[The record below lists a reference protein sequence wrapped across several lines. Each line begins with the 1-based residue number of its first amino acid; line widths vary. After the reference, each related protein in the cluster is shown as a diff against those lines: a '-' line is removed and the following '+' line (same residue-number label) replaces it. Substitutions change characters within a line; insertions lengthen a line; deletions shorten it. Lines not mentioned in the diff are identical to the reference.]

1 MLNFYDKVIVNWP
14 IFFQNWQEQVF
25 YFKVASVII
34 SVALL
39 IIIIYLIILIRRD
52 IEKSFATIVESVEAP
67 NLPKKKIT
75 KQWEGVLQKLEGEDE
90 SSYKMA
96 VIEGDKILDELL
108 QRIGY
113 KGADMSARL
122 KQLTPAQTPNI
133 NELWQA
139 HKVRN
144 RIAHEPNFHLTREM
158 ARRAVS
164 AYQHAFEDL
173 ELL

>member
-14 IFFQNWQEQVF
+14 IFFQNWQERVF
-25 YFKVASVII
+25 YFKVASVMI
-34 SVALL
+34 SVVLL
-39 IIIIYLIILIRRD
+39 IAIIYLIILIRRD
-52 IEKSFATIVESVEAP
+52 IEKSFEMIVKSVETP
-67 NLPKKKIT
+67 TLPKKKIT
-75 KQWEGVLQKLEGEDE
+75 KQWEDILQKLEGDDE

-96 VIEGDKILDELL
+96 VIEGDKLLDELL
-108 QRIGY
+108 KRIGY

-144 RIAHEPNFHLTREM
+144 RIAHESNFRLTREI